1 MTSSAREIALL
12 TERLESQKE
21 SHELE
26 HKKLLDKLDMTESSM
41 QELGS
46 KCRESDQLNKSLRS
60 VLREKEDIIAESE
73 GLLTQKH
80 QEQSVTSSEFLRKS
94 AQFAAESAEYSE
106 RIRVL
111 EAAAVKT
118 RAHIAESDASN
129 LLKDELLSSALAK
142 QVTSNEE
149 ARAMRSQLEAQQIA
163 AVAALADLQE
173 TRSRLLVETR
183 NATEREQEL
192 AALRTAHQAALED
205 LSSTKHTSRL
215 MEDEIEVA
223 RSELRGSTGELLS
236 YRESLDCA
244 EGLISTLQNDLLDM
258 RNADHTLQL
267 RVESL
272 DEENV
277 LLKQALQSLKD
288 RLASTSNDV
297 QALQQIKGMQDE
309 EKDTQTKRLRDL
321 EMTLLEVRSTV
332 TSYSSAEADLCKDME
347 KFFKSLDSTGMAG
360 QAVGADTV
368 RGEDTASSLFASPV
382 PGPAPFS
389 YTPAVHAQSSSSADV
404 SMGEITSSLPLL
416 TLRKQF
422 QVLKSR
428 GEGLSHRCS
437 LQEDSL
443 KASRKEFEESKM
455 KIITLEQSLQKMSHE
470 KQVMQSRLTH
480 SDQDLLQLRSA
491 AEALTAEKEQV
502 ASGSE
507 DVAQRVRSFVRDI
520 DGLLS
525 DALSRSHTATG
536 GKIIM
541 RSDIGIP
548 GGAKSSIGG
557 SLLAN
562 SPIQSVILSS
572 GLSGSALEIA
582 ANTMLPSC
590 ALDIEKALDVLCN
603 ALEAVT
609 VDTLMRRETQD
620 TVTTEWTEREKQ
632 WLAEKAALVDQIAKT
647 EDTVREER
655 VTATGYMRDLALMA
669 PEIEKQ
675 KELLA
680 EFARNNV
687 DLEIEYK
694 AAAENNGDL
703 RTALS
708 EAESLCMDLR
718 GRMRALQVEDE
729 KKAAELEAQ
738 AEQLQAMRKKNSD
751 HEFQIE
757 KASAAADRMRAEKE
771 AMDNVRRS
779 VEGELDRCRI
789 ELSGLRTQA
798 RDTEQDGQAAF
809 EVEKLL
815 GALKTTM
822 DQLSASIAVASSSG
836 GSASTARSSPF
847 TKTPA
852 TEDPGSSVALSL
864 SVRVDSAVTRL
875 GELRSWAREDAKIR
889 RNTEEKLLAQEQDI
903 SANQAAAEDVQKQLR
918 RALAQSSERET
929 EIREKMK
936 EITELRYDGERKD
949 EEIEKLRKEDSSLGG
964 TLEIERRS
972 RQKQLAELH
981 ARDGELMFLRSE
993 LEGQKDG
1000 NAKSVT
1006 LLSEL
1011 KARLQEAT
1019 DELEEK
1025 GEQLRVV
1032 KAHNLKLNVTLEQLE
1047 RGSEADTRDR
1057 VTLEKRVVSS
1067 DNMNNVIS
1075 GLKSKLGESEDTT
1088 RGLREQLKG
1097 LAESKQELEAR
1108 HTQTLRDIE
1117 SNRKVLHS
1125 AEIRHNEIL
1134 KEKSAL
1140 VSESFELRSALAK
1153 AKDRTDHEYTLR
1165 LQTESNVETLKRASN
1180 ENRLLTMDYTERE
1193 GRTEMLYVQ
1202 GEEEK
1207 KTLRSS
1213 LVALQSAYDEK
1224 EKARLSEITLKQRAE
1239 ADLVK
1244 YKAMMEKANFDL
1256 SDSTARAKAL
1266 RTEGRKARKQI
1277 LECVSLVRDM
1287 VYLVQLDSRPADRSD
1302 EHSRLTATL
1311 TGVGGMS
1318 PIKMRTS
1325 TFEEV
1330 VDSEKDKQ
1338 LLGLCEALGMSEL
1351 SSAVEGMRELIP
1363 WLRDTQPKLKIEQ
1376 EASIKRLEGER
1387 NRLVKDLASAEQKG
1401 EDKEKNKKQR
1411 EEMRTLENQLLE
1423 ARRREVDNSL
1433 LLSRQITTLE
1443 EKLGYEKDL
1452 KQAALL
1458 ELEKSRVKSDNLTKE
1473 IESHK
1478 SSPVLL
1484 ANQSEAQRSE
1494 TLSAYQEVDRIRR
1507 EAQGRESELRAVE
1520 HHRDVLR
1527 DTVEQLERQVR
1538 LKTDALADAMRYP
1551 HSVDGTGVGGSEEEE
1566 VLRRQIARYHARCT
1580 GMDELVCSYRAGVL
1594 ALYADG
1600 SSYGAAQYAP
1610 FLDKKKSSNSSI
1622 AGVNPMYNRSL
1633 SGSINGTNKNSSN
1646 FKDTRES
1653 YGGGTGWIEREIHN
1667 IKRSY
1672 EEEIKLLEAETGELR
1687 GKLRQSGSYISELRK
1702 RFEDNMKAMYRPA
1715 GRGQASETLALQFE
1729 HMSSSLE
1736 QAHAESQRLDKELS
1750 TEKTLS
1756 RRRHG
1761 LLVDDLTAALR
1772 GRDAAMCAVGRLEVL
1787 CIDSGVDKQ
1796 LVSEAAHI
1804 DERDK
1809 EGGRDGGRDREGG
1822 RDRTEDMYPRT
1833 SSTHYA
1839 ARHEEGNAGS
1849 THDERKALQLLMRG
1863 LAESDADADAER
1875 RKNRQRRELTQASPV
1890 TTKTSAPNSADKAR
1904 ERETEQERR
1913 ETETRDRERA
1923 QLDKLKEERDRNKAN
1938 SVKHRE
1944 GGSGSMVALTAH
1956 AHSSH
1961 GRESYNPLAP
1971 GVRSTGTL
1979 NASLGEFA
1987 GDRPSL
1993 TNLFSPAM
2001 RYISPMKSVTV
2012 QNSPAPFVVRH
2023 ATSDFISMAGTGS
2036 GGGSGSE
2043 SRGVGSPSVSY
2054 PLNTVRSSELGG
2066 GSMRISRSTTQTS
2079 SIPRKISTTV
2089 TNKKD

>member
-1 MTSSAREIALL
+1 MSDKLTASAREITLL
-12 TERLESQKE
+12 TERLETQKE
-21 SHELE
+21 SNESE
-26 HKKLLDKLDMTESSM
+26 QKKLLEKLDLAESSL
-41 QELGS
+41 QDLGS

-60 VLREKEDIIAESE
+60 VLREKEDVIAESE
-73 GLLTQKH
+73 GLLTQKRL
-80 QEQSVTSSEFLRKS
+80 EQNHTSSEFLRKS
-94 AQFAAESAEYSE
+94 SQFAAESVEHSE
-106 RIRVL
+106 RIRTL

-149 ARAMRSQLEAQQIA
+149 ARAMRTQLDSQQIA
-163 AVAALADLQE
+163 VTTALTELQE
-173 TRSRLLVETR
+173 TRSRLVVETR
-183 NATEREQEL
+183 NATDREQEL
-192 AALRTAHQAALED
+192 LMLQTAHQAALAD
-205 LSSTKHTSRL
+205 LSSTKHSSRL
-215 MEDEIEVA
+215 MEDEIEVV
-223 RSELRGSTGELLS
+223 RSELRGTTGELLS

-244 EGLISTLQNDLLDM
+244 EGLITTLQNDLLDM
-258 RNADHTLQL
+258 RTLDHTIQL

-297 QALQQIKGMQDE
+297 QALQQIKGIQEE
-309 EKDTQTKRLRDL
+309 EKDSQTKRVRDL
-321 EMTLLEVRSTV
+321 EMTLLEMRSTV
-332 TSYSSAEADLCKDME
+332 TSFSSAEADLCKDME
-347 KFFKSLDSTGMAG
+347 KFFKSLDSTGTSAAG
-360 QAVGADTV
+360 HALDVDTV
-368 RGEDTASSLFASPV
+368 RGEDTASSLFASPI

-389 YTPAVHAQSSSSADV
+389 YTPAPAVNNQSSSGGNADL
-404 SMGEITSSLPLL
+404 SMGEVTSSLPLI

-422 QVLKSR
+422 QVLKGR

-455 KIITLEQSLQKMSHE
+455 KIITLEQTLQKASHE

-491 AEALTAEKEQV
+491 AETLSAEKELV
-502 ASGSE
+502 TSGSE

-541 RSDIGIP
+541 RSDIGVP

-557 SLLAN
+557 SLLAG
-562 SPIQSVILSS
+562 SPNQSMAASS
-572 GLSGSALEIA
+572 SLSGSALEIA

-590 ALDIEKALDVLCN
+590 ACDIERALDVLCN

-609 VDTLMRRETQD
+609 VDTLNRRETQD
-620 TVTTEWTEREKQ
+620 TVTTEWVEKEKH
-632 WLAEKAALVDQIAKT
+632 WFLEKAALVDQIAKK
-647 EDTVREER
+647 EDSVRDER

-729 KKAAELEAQ
+729 KKASELEAQ

-757 KASAAADRMRAEKE
+757 KASAAADRLRAERE

-836 GSASTARSSPF
+836 SSAPTARSSPF
-847 TKTPA
+847 TKPPTQL
-852 TEDPGSSVALSL
+852 EDSSNSIALSL

-889 RNTEEKLLAQEQDI
+889 RSTEEKLLTQEQDI
-903 SANQAAAEDVQKQLR
+903 AANQAAAEDVQKQLR
-918 RALAQSSERET
+918 KALSQSSEREV

-936 EITELRYDGERKD
+936 EITELRYDSDRKD

-993 LEGQKDG
+993 LEGQKNG
-1000 NAKSVT
+1000 NTKT
-1006 LLSEL
+1006 LNLLSEV
-1011 KARLQEAT
+1011 KARLQEAS
-1019 DELEEK
+1019 EEVEEK

-1047 RGSEADTRDR
+1047 RGSEADNRDR
-1057 VTLEKRVVSS
+1057 VTLEKRVVSTDS
-1067 DNMNNVIS
+1067 MNSVIS
-1075 GLKSKLGESEDTT
+1075 ALKSQLGEAEDTT

-1097 LAESKQELEAR
+1097 LVESKIELEAR
-1108 HTQTLRDIE
+1108 HTQALKDIE

-1125 AEIRHNEIL
+1125 SEIRHSEIL

-1224 EKARLSEITLKQRAE
+1224 ERARLSEIALKQRAE

-1325 TFEEV
+1325 AFEDV
-1330 VDSEKDKQ
+1330 GDSEKDKQ

-1351 SSAVEGMRELIP
+1351 SSAVEGMKELIP

-1376 EASIKRLEGER
+1376 DASMKRLEGER
-1387 NRLVKDLASAEQKG
+1387 NRLVKDLANAELKG
-1401 EDKEKNKKQR
+1401 EDKDKNKKQR
-1411 EEMRTLENQLLE
+1411 DEMRTLENQLLE

-1443 EKLGYEKDL
+1443 EKLTYEKEL
-1452 KQAALL
+1452 KQTALAD
-1458 ELEKSRVKSDNLTKE
+1458 LEKSRLKSDSLSKE

-1478 SSPVLL
+1478 SSPLLL

-1494 TLSAYQEVDRIRR
+1494 TLSAYQEIDRVRR

-1527 DTVEQLERQVR
+1527 DTIEQLERQVR

-1566 VLRRQIARYHARCT
+1566 VLRRQIARYHARCS
-1580 GMDELVCSYRAGVL
+1580 GMDELVSSYRAGVL

-1610 FLDKKKSSNSSI
+1610 FIEKKKTSNSSI

-1646 FKDTRES
+1646 FKDIRES

-1761 LLVDDLTAALR
+1761 LLVDDLTAALK

-1787 CIDSGVDKQ
+1787 CIDNGIDKQ

-1809 EGGRDGGRDREGG
+1809 DGGRDRADE
-1822 RDRTEDMYPRT
+1822 MYPRT

-1839 ARHEEGNAGS
+1839 TRHDEGNAS
-1849 THDERKALQLLMRG
+1849 SAHDERKALQLLMRG
-1863 LAESDADADAER
+1863 LAESDADAEADR
-1875 RKNRQRRELTQASPV
+1875 RNNRKRRDLTQASPV

-1904 ERETEQERR
+1904 ERESEQERR

-1938 SVKHRE
+1938 AARHRE

-1961 GRESYNPLAP
+1961 GRESYTPLAP
-1971 GVRSTGTL
+1971 GVRSTGAV

-1987 GDRPSL
+1987 GDRPTL

-2023 ATSDFISMAGTGS
+2023 ATSDFISMAGT
-2036 GGGSGSE
+2036 GSGSE

>member
-1 MTSSAREIALL
+1 
-12 TERLESQKE
+12 
-21 SHELE
+21 
-26 HKKLLDKLDMTESSM
+26 
-41 QELGS
+41 
-46 KCRESDQLNKSLRS
+46 
-60 VLREKEDIIAESE
+60 
-73 GLLTQKH
+73 
-80 QEQSVTSSEFLRKS
+80 
-94 AQFAAESAEYSE
+94 
-106 RIRVL
+106 
-111 EAAAVKT
+111 
-118 RAHIAESDASN
+118 
-129 LLKDELLSSALAK
+129 
-142 QVTSNEE
+142 
-149 ARAMRSQLEAQQIA
+149 
-163 AVAALADLQE
+163 
-173 TRSRLLVETR
+173 
-183 NATEREQEL
+183 
-192 AALRTAHQAALED
+192 
-205 LSSTKHTSRL
+205 
-215 MEDEIEVA
+215 
-223 RSELRGSTGELLS
+223 
-236 YRESLDCA
+236 
-244 EGLISTLQNDLLDM
+244 
-258 RNADHTLQL
+258 
-267 RVESL
+267 
-272 DEENV
+272 
-277 LLKQALQSLKD
+277 
-288 RLASTSNDV
+288 
-297 QALQQIKGMQDE
+297 
-309 EKDTQTKRLRDL
+309 
-321 EMTLLEVRSTV
+321 
-332 TSYSSAEADLCKDME
+332 
-347 KFFKSLDSTGMAG
+347 
-360 QAVGADTV
+360 
-368 RGEDTASSLFASPV
+368 
-382 PGPAPFS
+382 
-389 YTPAVHAQSSSSADV
+389 
-404 SMGEITSSLPLL
+404 
-416 TLRKQF
+416 
-422 QVLKSR
+422 
-428 GEGLSHRCS
+428 
-437 LQEDSL
+437 
-443 KASRKEFEESKM
+443 
-455 KIITLEQSLQKMSHE
+455 
-470 KQVMQSRLTH
+470 
-480 SDQDLLQLRSA
+480 
-491 AEALTAEKEQV
+491 
-502 ASGSE
+502 
-507 DVAQRVRSFVRDI
+507 
-520 DGLLS
+520 
-525 DALSRSHTATG
+525 
-536 GKIIM
+536 
-541 RSDIGIP
+541 
-548 GGAKSSIGG
+548 
-557 SLLAN
+557 
-562 SPIQSVILSS
+562 
-572 GLSGSALEIA
+572 
-582 ANTMLPSC
+582 
-590 ALDIEKALDVLCN
+590 
-603 ALEAVT
+603 
-609 VDTLMRRETQD
+609 
-620 TVTTEWTEREKQ
+620 
-632 WLAEKAALVDQIAKT
+632 
-647 EDTVREER
+647 
-655 VTATGYMRDLALMA
+655 
-669 PEIEKQ
+669 
-675 KELLA
+675 
-680 EFARNNV
+680 
-687 DLEIEYK
+687 
-694 AAAENNGDL
+694 
-703 RTALS
+703 
-708 EAESLCMDLR
+708 MDLR

-729 KKAAELEAQ
+729 KKASELETQ

-757 KASAAADRMRAEKE
+757 KASAAADRLRAERE

-836 GSASTARSSPF
+836 GTAPTARSSPF
-847 TKTPA
+847 TKTP
-852 TEDPGSSVALSL
+852 THLEDSGNSIALSL

-889 RNTEEKLLAQEQDI
+889 RNTEEKLITQEQDI
-903 SANQAAAEDVQKQLR
+903 AANQAAAEDVQKQLR
-918 RALAQSSERET
+918 KALSQSSEREM

-936 EITELRYDGERKD
+936 EITELRYDSDRKD

-993 LEGQKDG
+993 LEGQKNG
-1000 NAKSVT
+1000 NTKT
-1006 LLSEL
+1006 LNLLSEL
-1011 KARLQEAT
+1011 KARLQEAS
-1019 DELEEK
+1019 EEVEEK

-1047 RGSEADTRDR
+1047 RGSEADNRDR
-1057 VTLEKRVVSS
+1057 VTLEKRVVSTDS
-1067 DNMNNVIS
+1067 MNSVIS
-1075 GLKSKLGESEDTT
+1075 GLKSQLGAAEDTT
-1088 RGLREQLKG
+1088 RGLREQLRG
-1097 LAESKQELEAR
+1097 LVESKIELEAR
-1108 HTQTLRDIE
+1108 HTQALKDIE

-1125 AEIRHNEIL
+1125 SEIRHNEIL

-1224 EKARLSEITLKQRAE
+1224 ERARLSEISLKQRAE

-1256 SDSTARAKAL
+1256 ADSTARAKAL

-1325 TFEEV
+1325 ALEDV
-1330 VDSEKDKQ
+1330 GDSEKDKQ

-1351 SSAVEGMRELIP
+1351 SSAVEGMKELIP

-1376 EASIKRLEGER
+1376 EASLKRLEGER
-1387 NRLVKDLASAEQKG
+1387 NRLVKDLANAEQKG
-1401 EDKEKNKKQR
+1401 EDKDKNKKQR
-1411 EEMRTLENQLLE
+1411 DEMRTLENQLLE

-1443 EKLGYEKDL
+1443 EKLSYEKEL
-1452 KQAALL
+1452 KQAALAD
-1458 ELEKSRVKSDNLTKE
+1458 LEKSRLKSDNLSKE
-1473 IESHK
+1473 MESHK
-1478 SSPVLL
+1478 SSPLLL
-1484 ANQSEAQRSE
+1484 ANQSDAQRSE
-1494 TLSAYQEVDRIRR
+1494 TLSAYQEIDRVRR

-1580 GMDELVCSYRAGVL
+1580 GMDELVSSYRAGVL

-1610 FLDKKKSSNSSI
+1610 FIEKKKTSNSSI

-1646 FKDTRES
+1646 FKDMRES

-1736 QAHAESQRLDKELS
+1736 LAHAESQRLDKELS

-1761 LLVDDLTAALR
+1761 LLVDDLTAALK

-1787 CIDSGVDKQ
+1787 CIDNGIDKQ

-1809 EGGRDGGRDREGG
+1809 EGGRERGD
-1822 RDRTEDMYPRT
+1822 DMYPRT

-1839 ARHEEGNAGS
+1839 TRHDEGNAGS

-1863 LAESDADADAER
+1863 LAESDADAEADR
-1875 RKNRQRRELTQASPV
+1875 RNNRKRRELTQASPV

-1904 ERETEQERR
+1904 DRESEQERR

-1938 SVKHRE
+1938 AARHRE
-1944 GGSGSMVALTAH
+1944 SGSGSMVALTVH

-1961 GRESYNPLAP
+1961 GRESYTPLAP
-1971 GVRSTGTL
+1971 GVRSTGAL

-1987 GDRPSL
+1987 GDRPTL

-2023 ATSDFISMAGTGS
+2023 ATSDFISMAGT
-2036 GGGSGSE
+2036 GSGSE